1 MILVMIVRD
10 ERYFGDRTWVAGYDR
25 GDSMIWDYGPPV
37 RDYLVLIDGGLKF

>member
-37 RDYLVLIDGGLKF
+37 RDYLVLIEGGLKF